1 VKSAGPIY
9 ACVLSSL
16 VLKQAVSLRSVLCVA
31 AWPLGSVPQ
40 LGSLALLLRQTC
52 NALGRAT
59 HTRGER
65 GPLQSERWSCVEV
78 SRCRP
83 LSTPRLR
90 VWASLLPILGGVAL
104 ATTSELT
111 LAWAALFG
119 AVISDVALALR
130 NIYCKVS
137 PHRCRCTRGRA
148 ATLHTRGAAT
158 LHTRGAAI
166 LHTLGAAILHTLGAA
181 ILHTLGAAILHTRGA
196 AILHTL
202 EAAILHTLEAA
213 ILHTRGAAILHTL
226 GAAILHT
233 LGAAILHT
241 LEAAILHTLEAAIL
255 HTLGAAILHTLGAAI
270 LHTLEAAILHT
281 LEAAIPCA
289 RGCDP
294 THHQVSMEK
303 REGSN
308 LSAANTF
315 ALTTCLSVS
324 NGPLHGA
331 TPLQP
336 DPLGRVH
343 WFLGGSEHSQG
354 EPESSSR
361 ADRHEGA
368 AVPPLPHANA

>member
-1 VKSAGPIY
+1 MKSAGPIY

-181 ILHTLGAAILHTRGA
+181 ILHTL
-196 AILHTL
+196 
-202 EAAILHTLEAA
+202 
-213 ILHTRGAAILHTL
+213 
-226 GAAILHT
+226 
-233 LGAAILHT
+233 
-241 LEAAILHTLEAAIL
+241 
-255 HTLGAAILHTLGAAI
+255 
-270 LHTLEAAILHT
+270 
-281 LEAAIPCA
+281 EAAIPCA

-343 WFLGGSEHSQG
+343 WVLGGSEHSQG

>member
-52 NALGRAT
+52 NALGRAN

-111 LAWAALFG
+111 LARAALFG

-166 LHTLGAAILHTLGAA
+166 LHTLG
-181 ILHTLGAAILHTRGA
+181 
-196 AILHTL
+196 
-202 EAAILHTLEAA
+202 
-213 ILHTRGAAILHTL
+213 
-226 GAAILHT
+226 
-233 LGAAILHT
+233 
-241 LEAAILHTLEAAIL
+241 AAIL

-343 WFLGGSEHSQG
+343 WVLGGSEHSQG

>member
-52 NALGRAT
+52 NALGRAN

-148 ATLHTRGAAT
+148 ATLHTRGAA
-158 LHTRGAAI
+158 I
-166 LHTLGAAILHTLGAA
+166 LHTLG
-181 ILHTLGAAILHTRGA
+181 
-196 AILHTL
+196 
-202 EAAILHTLEAA
+202 
-213 ILHTRGAAILHTL
+213 
-226 GAAILHT
+226 
-233 LGAAILHT
+233 
-241 LEAAILHTLEAAIL
+241 AAIL

-343 WFLGGSEHSQG
+343 WVLGGSEHSQG

>member
-1 VKSAGPIY
+1 MKSAGPIY

-52 NALGRAT
+52 NALGRAN

-148 ATLHTRGAAT
+148 ATLHTRGAA
-158 LHTRGAAI
+158 
-166 LHTLGAAILHTLGAA
+166 
-181 ILHTLGAAILHTRGA
+181 
-196 AILHTL
+196 
-202 EAAILHTLEAA
+202 
-213 ILHTRGAAILHTL
+213 
-226 GAAILHT
+226 
-233 LGAAILHT
+233 
-241 LEAAILHTLEAAIL
+241 IL

-343 WFLGGSEHSQG
+343 WVLGGSEHSQG

>member
-52 NALGRAT
+52 NALGRAN

-181 ILHTLGAAILHTRGA
+181 ILHTLGAAILHT
-196 AILHTL
+196 L
-202 EAAILHTLEAA
+202 
-213 ILHTRGAAILHTL
+213 GAAILHTL

-233 LGAAILHT
+233 RGAAILHT

-255 HTLGAAILHTLGAAI
+255 HTLGAAILHTLEAAILHTLEAAI

-343 WFLGGSEHSQG
+343 WVLGGSEHSQG

>member
-52 NALGRAT
+52 NALGRAN

-148 ATLHTRGAAT
+148 ATLHT
-158 LHTRGAAI
+158 
-166 LHTLGAAILHTLGAA
+166 
-181 ILHTLGAAILHTRGA
+181 
-196 AILHTL
+196 L
-202 EAAILHTLEAA
+202 EAAT
-213 ILHTRGAAILHTL
+213 
-226 GAAILHT
+226 
-233 LGAAILHT
+233 
-241 LEAAILHTLEAAIL
+241 L

-343 WFLGGSEHSQG
+343 WVLGGSEHSQG

>member
-111 LAWAALFG
+111 LEWAALFG

-148 ATLHTRGAAT
+148 ATLHTRGAA
-158 LHTRGAAI
+158 I
-166 LHTLGAAILHTLGAA
+166 LHTLG
-181 ILHTLGAAILHTRGA
+181 
-196 AILHTL
+196 
-202 EAAILHTLEAA
+202 
-213 ILHTRGAAILHTL
+213 
-226 GAAILHT
+226 
-233 LGAAILHT
+233 
-241 LEAAILHTLEAAIL
+241 AAIL

-343 WFLGGSEHSQG
+343 WVLGGSEHSQG

>member
-148 ATLHTRGAAT
+148 ATLHTRGAA
-158 LHTRGAAI
+158 
-166 LHTLGAAILHTLGAA
+166 
-181 ILHTLGAAILHTRGA
+181 
-196 AILHTL
+196 
-202 EAAILHTLEAA
+202 
-213 ILHTRGAAILHTL
+213 
-226 GAAILHT
+226 
-233 LGAAILHT
+233 
-241 LEAAILHTLEAAIL
+241 IL

-343 WFLGGSEHSQG
+343 WVLGGSEHSQG